1 MLTVAGTGVGEH
13 STRGLLFHMRVARR
27 DQVVCLR
34 PRGWEE
40 ASLEGSLAGSVLLR
54 RVRRWQDVRGGVVR
68 ASASATYAV
77 LVLGRRGEDVRVAV
91 DAQLL

>member
-1 MLTVAGTGVGEH
+1 
-13 STRGLLFHMRVARR
+13 MRVARR

-40 ASLEGSLAGSVLLR
+40 ASLEGGLAGSVLLR
-54 RVRRWQDVRGGVVR
+54 RVRWQDVRGGVVR